1 MNETVLKVGRLRS
14 RIANNEGGIDQLG
27 RDLSGFKQQTQSN
40 FSKVDEQLENLR
52 LEFKEFKANLSAV
65 ANVTED
71 VNQLK
76 QIVKLMQ
83 EEIGDIED
91 KLNGKSHRLSISVGY
106 NLSLIF
112 LVFSST
118 NL

>member
-1 MNETVLKVGRLRS
+1 MKVGRLGS
-14 RIANNEGGIDQLG
+14 RIDNNEGGIDQLG
-27 RDLSGFKQQTQSN
+27 QDLGRFKQQTQSN
-40 FSKVDEQLENLR
+40 FSKVEEQLENLR

-91 KLNGKSHRLSISVGY
+91 KLNGKGPLLSISVGY

-112 LVFSST
+112 LVISST

>member
-1 MNETVLKVGRLRS
+1 MKVGRLGS
-14 RIANNEGGIDQLG
+14 RIDNNEGRIDQLG
-27 RDLSGFKQQTQSN
+27 QDLGRFKQQTQSN
-40 FSKVDEQLENLR
+40 FSKVEEQLENLR
-52 LEFKEFKANLSAV
+52 LEFKEFKANLSAE
-65 ANVTED
+65 ANVTEE

-91 KLNGKSHRLSISVGY
+91 KLNGKGHRLSISVGY

-112 LVFSST
+112 LVISST